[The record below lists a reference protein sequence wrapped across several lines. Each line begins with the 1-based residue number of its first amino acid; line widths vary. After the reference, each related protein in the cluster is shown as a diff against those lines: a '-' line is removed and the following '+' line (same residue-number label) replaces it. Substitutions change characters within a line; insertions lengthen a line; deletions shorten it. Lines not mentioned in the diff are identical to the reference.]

1 MKNQTFYVL
10 ALFDEKTNQIF
21 TELTENLKK
30 NNIDFLEELPHIT
43 LGGYTE
49 VPESEITSW
58 VEEFSETH
66 SPLKINFNHIGLF
79 PQSICFIG
87 PKVNEELL
95 RFHREF
101 HANFDSC
108 FTEIGYNF
116 TLCSENWVPHMTIIT
131 GNAENIFKG
140 IPILFSAFQPF
151 IGTITELA
159 IYQFDPFLELRRFP
173 LKHPDFQTDKKK

>member
-58 VEEFSETH
+58 VKEFSETH
-66 SPLKINFNHIGLF
+66 CPLKINFNHIGLF

-87 PKVNEELL
+87 SKVNEELL

-173 LKHPDFQTDKKK
+173 LKHTDFQTDKKR